1 VEIFPN
7 HFEARA
13 MKTTFPKFLLAGAF
27 ALASGISAANV
38 VEIIGNGTAGDLLP
52 PPGDYTV
59 QCSVEDCYGL
69 TGLTNPAT
77 WDEDGSPYQAQVYS
91 TANSDVATEL
101 ALLNTLLGNSGENL
115 IEGATKY
122 NIALQ
127 SFTTDAE
134 YFSIK
139 QGSWIVYFWNDTG
152 EDLKVNFLLNGK
164 SATFSHYTEYGGG
177 GGVNE
182 IPLPGAVWLFG
193 SALLGFVSWSRR
205 RAA

>member
-1 VEIFPN
+1 
-7 HFEARA
+7 

-27 ALASGISAANV
+27 ALASGISSANV
-38 VEIIGNGTAGDLLP
+38 VEIIGNGTTGDLLP

-59 QCSVEDCYGL
+59 QCSVGDCYGL
-69 TGLTNPAT
+69 TGLSLPAWDTTANPY
-77 WDEDGSPYQAQVYS
+77 EAQVYS
-91 TANSDVATEL
+91 TDNSNVATEL

-122 NIALQ
+122 NFALQ

-152 EDLKVNFLLNGK
+152 EDLTVNFLLDGK